1 MTKETNSLML
11 LEDSISNIRDMVA
24 QSVTYQTQAQPIY
37 SDIANKILAMFEDQK
52 ELDMMATKDL
62 LKLLDLSIKAQ
73 LQPIEQ
79 LTKLVQ
85 SLEALYDK
93 SELKAK
99 IENLDEVISEINNAK
114 SEASAKTLDD
124 LVDIED

>member
-1 MTKETNSLML
+1 
-11 LEDSISNIRDMVA
+11 
-24 QSVTYQTQAQPIY
+24 
-37 SDIANKILAMFEDQK
+37 
-52 ELDMMATKDL
+52 MMATKDL